1 MEQIV
6 MGKKSK
12 SKFERKQLKRLNTLI
27 DLLELAADEIY
38 PNAMTQTRVNAIEDA
53 LSNAGVVWGKYLVRR
68 ASHMRDVENEHYK
81 TLESNSEYAGAFKP
95 LPDPLPANP
104 SPYVYEKLV
113 DITNINDD
121 HFPEPVQSIASGT
134 GITDTR
140 QYAVGPQTMRRVFIP
155 NNMQHLADLQA
166 FLDAVESALSGA
178 EPNQEFSPAKGVNEA
193 LKRLRSMTGE
203 YPSIELMSR
212 DRLHDMVAGLL
223 YAHTHLSK
231 WVAQQEAKQED
242 H

>member
-1 MEQIV
+1 MS
-6 MGKKSK
+6 KKSK

-27 DLLELAADEIY
+27 DLLERAADEIY

-68 ASHMRDVENEHYK
+68 ASHIRDVENEHYE

-104 SPYVYEKLV
+104 SPYAYEKLV

-121 HFPEPVQSIASGT
+121 HFPEPVQSIASGG
-134 GITDTR
+134 GITDPR
-140 QYAVGPQTMRRVFIP
+140 EYLVGEETMRRVFIP
-155 NNMQHLADLQA
+155 ADMQNLSDLQA
-166 FLDAVESALSGA
+166 FLDAVEAALTGA
-178 EPNQEFSPAKGVNEA
+178 DTAQEFSPVIGLNSS
-193 LKRLRSMTGE
+193 LKRVRNLIGE
-203 YPSIELMSR
+203 HPNVDLMSR
-212 DRLHDMVAGLL
+212 DRLGDLLAGLL

-231 WVAQQEAKQED
+231 WVAQQEADAE
-242 H
+242 